1 MKHAISK
8 PHKQC
13 LRKIKNCTSTIM
25 AMSIKQFQML
35 ILSNNMIK
43 EEKLK
48 SKTIWYELKAKN

>member
-48 SKTIWYELKAKN
+48 SKTI